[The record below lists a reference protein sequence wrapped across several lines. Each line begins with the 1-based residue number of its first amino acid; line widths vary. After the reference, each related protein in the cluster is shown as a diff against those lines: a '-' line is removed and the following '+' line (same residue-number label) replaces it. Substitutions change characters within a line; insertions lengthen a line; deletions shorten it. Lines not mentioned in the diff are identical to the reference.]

1 VLAVQHFHCGRDAP
15 CRFPDFGDFY
25 ISIYLSTFYQ
35 QLSLTILND
44 NIIYIYIMIDGDY
57 VMLSFAKSFD

>member
-1 VLAVQHFHCGRDAP
+1 MLAVQHFHCGRDAP

-25 ISIYLSTFYQ
+25 ISINILSTA
-35 QLSLTILND
+35 LTILND
-44 NIIYIYIMIDGDY
+44 YIMIDGDY